1 MEAGLIAGYIILKVL
16 ASEPS
21 HNSTYPPV
29 TPFLALTVTFQIN
42 CLHCPFFILHLLE
55 DTSQFPSF
63 HLKKWSQSTNI
74 PVPRPTWCS
83 CPFSQWP
90 SNIWYHWLLSFS
102 DSGDTD
108 LWVLK
113 FLPYLLLLTHSLS
126 LTFKGQHLGFSAG
139 FLRRLSAGIMTL
151 LFTYYWLLNLYP
163 FSKLQTYIPITY
175 LTSSFLFFIDTS
187 NLTFQNRTLI
197 SHTCTSYYI

>member
-1 MEAGLIAGYIILKVL
+1 MEAGVIPGCIILKVL

-21 HNSTYPPV
+21 PNSTYPPV
-29 TPFLALTVTFQIN
+29 TPFLALTATFQIN
-42 CLHCPFFILHLLE
+42 CPHWPFFIHLLQ
-55 DTSQFPSF
+55 DTSHFPSF
-63 HLKKWSQSTNI
+63 HLKKGSQATNI

-90 SNIWYHWLLSFS
+90 SNICYHWLFSFS

-126 LTFKGQHLGFSAG
+126 LTFKGQHLCFSAG
-139 FLRRLSAGIMTL
+139 FLRRISAGIMTNITSHL
-151 LFTYYWLLNLYP
+151 LLTP
-163 FSKLQTYIPITY
+163 KLVPI
-175 LTSSFLFFIDTS
+175 L
-187 NLTFQNRTLI
+187 
-197 SHTCTSYYI
+197 